1 MSDQNSPFI
10 GLLLI
15 VGLLLALTSNQS
27 PSAPPSPPKSL
38 VKATLIYE
46 KSSHEVPSEVA
57 AALRDL
63 RASGVE
69 SSAVDQDVKNGDGD
83 TPKQYAKAIDAAKKF
98 GLPCVAL
105 EYSDDSVRCVK
116 ASTRDELKA
125 AVNE

>member
-1 MSDQNSPFI
+1 MSDQNSPFFA
-10 GLLLI
+10 LLLI
-15 VGLLLALTSNQS
+15 VGLILALSSNQS
-27 PSAPPSPPKSL
+27 PSAPQSPSKSL
-38 VKATLIYE
+38 TRATLIYE

-83 TPKQYAKAIDAAKKF
+83 TPKQYVKAIDAAKKF

-116 ASTRDELKA
+116 ATTRDELKA